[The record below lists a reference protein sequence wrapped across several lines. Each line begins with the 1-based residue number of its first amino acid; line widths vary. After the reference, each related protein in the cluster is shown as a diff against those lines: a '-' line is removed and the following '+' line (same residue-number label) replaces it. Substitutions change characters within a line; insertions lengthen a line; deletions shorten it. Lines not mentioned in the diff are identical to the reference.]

1 MEQGMTVW
9 LILNETWKSEMEI
22 SNNSAEDKQM
32 RKPLNYRRYS
42 PALLSCVFVVGLLT
56 SIAPAAFANVV
67 YYSFSGEITYSNMHG
82 VPFGTGFTGT
92 FSYDL
97 AASGEPTSSNSA
109 SYATG
114 AIDASLLGG
123 DLSSGSGR
131 RTDVMTD
138 LTVGTSAG
146 MFSPADA
153 FDIVGNGLTN
163 SGPLA
168 EQGIAYAIVSFALPV
183 DTLKDLSLPSS
194 ISSGSVLGA
203 DFGLGDASSG
213 YAGGPLTLETV
224 PEPVTW
230 LLVGPALAG
239 LAMRRRITQRS
250 HSRH

>member
-1 MEQGMTVW
+1 
-9 LILNETWKSEMEI
+9 
-22 SNNSAEDKQM
+22 M
-32 RKPLNYRRYS
+32 RRPFSYRRYR
-42 PALLSCVFVVGLLT
+42 PTLLWCIFVVGLLT

-67 YYSFSGEITYSNMHG
+67 YYSFSGEITFSTIPG
-82 VPFGTGFTGT
+82 VPVHTGFSGT

-97 AASGEPTSSNSA
+97 AASGVPTSSNSA
-109 SYATG
+109 SYTTG

-123 DLSSGSGR
+123 HFSSGSGS

-153 FDIVGNGLTN
+153 FDIIGNGLTI
-163 SGPLA
+163 SAPLA
-168 EQGIAYAIVSFALPV
+168 GQGIAYAIISFALPV

-239 LAMRRRITQRS
+239 LAMRRRITRRS
-250 HSRH
+250 RSRH